1 MISHIDYIIYWRKAL
16 LNISTMVSACYSMS
30 QLLWVVQYYSLN
42 TRLLIKL
49 GKVCVLETRYILI
62 YQWWDRL
69 SSISIFMRFDFNFG
83 CILIGLHYEEYF
95 MLSFVLEDL
104 GRNPAFGHGLRKR
117 AFTFLSWA
125 ANFSELCVQVSGSRL

>member
-1 MISHIDYIIYWRKAL
+1 
-16 LNISTMVSACYSMS
+16 MVSACYKYVTTFVGSAV
-30 QLLWVVQYYSLN
+30 LPTKCSLVN
-42 TRLLIKL
+42 QTWRGLCPWDQVHFDLSKA
-49 GKVCVLETRYILI
+49 ILVR
-62 YQWWDRL
+62 QWWDRL

-95 MLSFVLEDL
+95 MFSFVLEDP

-125 ANFSELCVQVSGSRL
+125 ANFSGLCVQVSGSRLSVPIILLTYL